1 MNTTIYL
8 IRHSVRLKSAL
19 IEKNNSTQSGTIKSE
34 KSILSIEG
42 EKRAEI
48 LSNEKELQNIDVVYV
63 SNCVRTLQTAK
74 YLMDKQKLKA
84 IVDERLDERRTG
96 KSTIQMPPKEW
107 IYNQYF
113 NENFKT
119 EGGES
124 QNDVRKWFS
133 EAFEE
138 ILKNNKGKRIAIFSH
153 GYAITFFLMKWC
165 KLLSI
170 DENYVKK
177 LEFKNEIIF
186 NSKMNAPEVF
196 KLELDENDEPIS
208 IQNIVF
214 DDLPFVEGSG
224 K

>member
-1 MNTTIYL
+1 MNTTVYL
-8 IRHSVRLKSAL
+8 IRHSVRLKKSLVEEYKTNQSEL
-19 IEKNNSTQSGTIKSE
+19 IISE
-34 KSILSIEG
+34 KSILSPDG

-74 YLMDKQKLKA
+74 YLMGKQGLTA

-96 KSTIQMPPKEW
+96 KTIQMTPTEW
-107 IYNQYF
+107 LKNQYL

-124 QNDVRKWFS
+124 QIDVRKRMS

-138 ILKNNKGKRIAIFSH
+138 IVNKNKGKRVAIFSH
-153 GYAITFFLMKWC
+153 GYAITFFLLKWC
-165 KLLSI
+165 DFSYIEEKDVLKYTFKDKVIFESKL
-170 DENYVKK
+170 
-177 LEFKNEIIF
+177 
-186 NSKMNAPEVF
+186 NAPEVF
-196 KLELDENDEPIS
+196 KLIVDENNEPIS
-208 IQNIVF
+208 IENIVF
-214 DDLPFVEGSG
+214 DDLPFKEGAE

>member
-1 MNTTIYL
+1 MNTVIYL
-8 IRHSVRLKSAL
+8 IRHSVRLKNSL
-19 IEKNNSTQSGTIKSE
+19 IEQNNSAQSEIIKSE
-34 KSILSIEG
+34 KSILSPEG

-74 YLMDKQKLKA
+74 YLMNKQNLKA
-84 IVDERLDERRTG
+84 IIDERFDERRAG
-96 KSTIQMPPKEW
+96 KSIQMSQKEW

-113 NENFKT
+113 DENFKT

-124 QNDVRKWFS
+124 QYDVRKRFL
-133 EAFEE
+133 EAFYEVLNE
-138 ILKNNKGKRIAIFSH
+138 NRGKRIAIFSH

-165 KLLSI
+165 KLISV

-177 LEFKNEIIF
+177 FSFRNQIIF
-186 NSKMNAPEVF
+186 DAKMNAPEVF
-196 KLELDENDEPIS
+196 KLEIDENDELLS
-208 IQNIVF
+208 IKNIIF